1 MENQPLKISRI
12 WQNQDESQLEINY
25 CGFPKD
31 NSISKEK
38 LEEVLNN
45 IFYNREVAPSL
56 ADTATILKNI
66 FRELEEHSLEI
77 YVDKEKE
84 YYEGALY
91 YQGKLTNYSYHKIS
105 MTEEK
110 ADIEMNYTC
119 TPKKGVQIK
128 FTTNDNFQN
137 EYNIAQYQNEFNEC
151 INTIQKLLNINI
163 KKLYDYDKFIC
174 TIYRL
179 FYQENPDFSK
189 QEHRTKTQT
198 MLAFL
203 AEYDICIPR
212 NQHKFYS
219 FNLRSNSSMLSSMD
233 LICDLHD
240 LAPLGEIPEEISS
253 IQLPRSDEQTIEKVG
268 QEIRKHMNKQEN
280 PIAWF
285 VNLVR
290 INYIKKNCLSSNSS
304 TQDIAEY
311 SNCSQDT
318 VTNSLKLV
326 RKIDK
331 KVK

>member
-1 MENQPLKISRI
+1 
-12 WQNQDESQLEINY
+12 
-25 CGFPKD
+25 
-31 NSISKEK
+31 
-38 LEEVLNN
+38 
-45 IFYNREVAPSL
+45 
-56 ADTATILKNI
+56 
-66 FRELEEHSLEI
+66 
-77 YVDKEKE
+77 
-84 YYEGALY
+84 
-91 YQGKLTNYSYHKIS
+91 
-105 MTEEK
+105 
-110 ADIEMNYTC
+110 
-119 TPKKGVQIK
+119 
-128 FTTNDNFQN
+128 
-137 EYNIAQYQNEFNEC
+137 
-151 INTIQKLLNINI
+151 
-163 KKLYDYDKFIC
+163 
-174 TIYRL
+174 
-179 FYQENPDFSK
+179 
-189 QEHRTKTQT
+189 
-198 MLAFL
+198 
-203 AEYDICIPR
+203 
-212 NQHKFYS
+212 
-219 FNLRSNSSMLSSMD
+219 MLSSMD